1 MTKVCVVCGNRASE
15 TDRQIVDPLQKVT
28 YHKIPISVSRNKK
41 WLEFC
46 SLTKK
51 DNINNK
57 FVCSEHFEKHYL
69 ERDLKS
75 ELLDGVKRM
84 ILKREAVPTIKT
96 PKKLKRRKSE
106 DSEQD
111 QHKKRKEEIDR
122 LLNSDY
128 PQPITNPFRQKN
140 TKSSRNKLTS
150 GTSDDVVEVEMSSLS
165 RRQET
170 RRLKELETENKALK
184 LKVEELEQVVVKKNE
199 KINLAKTEMV
209 NITIA
214 LQELK
219 DIENRNLNI
228 RVKELLKG
236 HYTENQIRRVFNNKE
251 VISWTNEEMQQA
263 FTIRMFGSDVHD
275 YVCKKLRHPSPSL
288 NEMLRWVQKVH
299 QQTGF
304 LIPTLGILQ
313 VLGSRMDSQERECIL
328 LIGRTK
334 VHPKYYYDPVRDQIF
349 GKDAYLYCICVQSI
363 FSDWHQI
370 IYIDI
375 DLIYS
380 TDILMALI
388 NELHEIGFN
397 VAGITA
403 MCDQETAD
411 LWTELDVSTEEHF
424 IRHPKTKNPI
434 YMFCCPISTL
444 TVILKIFVEDGLL
457 VQEDVSVTKD
467 IIQKLY
473 ESNHP
478 EITQLLSTTTLDSL
492 LNDSNVSEMDSVGDV
507 ISDNFVQALK
517 LLSEEGEE
525 SIGVA
530 ATLFE
535 LIRDWY
541 DLLTTERKTSDEAED
556 LSITHQEY
564 GNNIDEQNIVLDGM
578 YDTIE
583 TLKCS
588 SEQATCLQQA
598 ILISM
603 NSLKKLFNDLRQI
616 HDCKSIPTRNLTLFN
631 LNRTFDA
638 FQENNPSSI
647 QPTSKILFELSKT
660 ILTRDQSS
668 LSSKIVEETRLP
680 AVEMV
685 YEASDAT
692 VDPSVANI
700 SEKLACSNL
709 INYVAT
715 TLREKYEYLGDQT
728 FVIERKDNSYVVMPE
743 MPTGIVEPSK
753 LWMEQ
758 ARKLETYVSDITFY
772 RNENV
777 VENLVNS
784 ISRRHPKMGVD
795 IIRLYVQR
803 RIMIKLNN
811 MNRDL
816 EIV

>member
-1 MTKVCVVCGNRASE
+1 M
-15 TDRQIVDPLQKVT
+15 
-28 YHKIPISVSRNKK
+28 
-41 WLEFC
+41 
-46 SLTKK
+46 
-51 DNINNK
+51 
-57 FVCSEHFEKHYL
+57 
-69 ERDLKS
+69 
-75 ELLDGVKRM
+75 
-84 ILKREAVPTIKT
+84 
-96 PKKLKRRKSE
+96 
-106 DSEQD
+106 
-111 QHKKRKEEIDR
+111 
-122 LLNSDY
+122 
-128 PQPITNPFRQKN
+128 
-140 TKSSRNKLTS
+140 
-150 GTSDDVVEVEMSSLS
+150 VEVETSSLS

-275 YVCKKLRHPSPSL
+275 YVCKELRHPSPSL

-313 VLGSRMDSQERECIL
+313 VLGSRMDSQERECVL

-444 TVILKIFVEDGLL
+444 TVILKTFVEDGLL

-492 LNDSNVSEMDSVGDV
+492 LNVSN
-507 ISDNFVQALK
+507 
-517 LLSEEGEE
+517 E
-525 SIGVA
+525 SIIVVQM
-530 ATLFE
+530 LYFYFPSNN
-535 LIRDWY
+535 R
-541 DLLTTERKTSDEAED
+541 LLA
-556 LSITHQEY
+556 LSFSGCEIIGAVHKPHRPY
-564 GNNIDEQNIVLDGM
+564 W
-578 YDTIE
+578 
-583 TLKCS
+583 
-588 SEQATCLQQA
+588 A
-598 ILISM
+598 
-603 NSLKKLFNDLRQI
+603 
-616 HDCKSIPTRNLTLFN
+616 PT
-631 LNRTFDA
+631 
-638 FQENNPSSI
+638 
-647 QPTSKILFELSKT
+647 
-660 ILTRDQSS
+660 
-668 LSSKIVEETRLP
+668 KIV
-680 AVEMV
+680 
-685 YEASDAT
+685 Y
-692 VDPSVANI
+692 
-700 SEKLACSNL
+700 AC
-709 INYVAT
+709 
-715 TLREKYEYLGDQT
+715 
-728 FVIERKDNSYVVMPE
+728 
-743 MPTGIVEPSK
+743 
-753 LWMEQ
+753 
-758 ARKLETYVSDITFY
+758 
-772 RNENV
+772 
-777 VENLVNS
+777 
-784 ISRRHPKMGVD
+784 
-795 IIRLYVQR
+795 
-803 RIMIKLNN
+803 
-811 MNRDL
+811 
-816 EIV
+816 

>member
-1 MTKVCVVCGNRASE
+1 
-15 TDRQIVDPLQKVT
+15 
-28 YHKIPISVSRNKK
+28 
-41 WLEFC
+41 
-46 SLTKK
+46 
-51 DNINNK
+51 
-57 FVCSEHFEKHYL
+57 
-69 ERDLKS
+69 
-75 ELLDGVKRM
+75 
-84 ILKREAVPTIKT
+84 
-96 PKKLKRRKSE
+96 
-106 DSEQD
+106 
-111 QHKKRKEEIDR
+111 
-122 LLNSDY
+122 
-128 PQPITNPFRQKN
+128 
-140 TKSSRNKLTS
+140 
-150 GTSDDVVEVEMSSLS
+150 
-165 RRQET
+165 
-170 RRLKELETENKALK
+170 
-184 LKVEELEQVVVKKNE
+184 
-199 KINLAKTEMV
+199 
-209 NITIA
+209 
-214 LQELK
+214 
-219 DIENRNLNI
+219 
-228 RVKELLKG
+228 
-236 HYTENQIRRVFNNKE
+236 
-251 VISWTNEEMQQA
+251 
-263 FTIRMFGSDVHD
+263 
-275 YVCKKLRHPSPSL
+275 
-288 NEMLRWVQKVH
+288 
-299 QQTGF
+299 
-304 LIPTLGILQ
+304 
-313 VLGSRMDSQERECIL
+313 
-328 LIGRTK
+328 
-334 VHPKYYYDPVRDQIF
+334 
-349 GKDAYLYCICVQSI
+349 
-363 FSDWHQI
+363 
-370 IYIDI
+370 
-375 DLIYS
+375 
-380 TDILMALI
+380 
-388 NELHEIGFN
+388 
-397 VAGITA
+397 
-403 MCDQETAD
+403 
-411 LWTELDVSTEEHF
+411 
-424 IRHPKTKNPI
+424 
-434 YMFCCPISTL
+434 
-444 TVILKIFVEDGLL
+444 
-457 VQEDVSVTKD
+457 
-467 IIQKLY
+467 
-473 ESNHP
+473 
-478 EITQLLSTTTLDSL
+478 
-492 LNDSNVSEMDSVGDV
+492 MDSVGDV

-517 LLSEEGEE
+517 LLAEEGEE

-564 GNNIDEQNIVLDGM
+564 GINIDEQNIVLDGM

-647 QPTSKILFELSKT
+647 QPTSKILYELSKT

-700 SEKLACSNL
+700 SEKQACSNL